1 MADETMSGSRHVS
14 HERSTALRQAKTSI
28 ALAALVLSVA
38 SAGSVVG
45 YGQVPPPVAGQ
56 GQGRGGGG
64 LGRGQAAP
72 AIDPVVVERG
82 RGLYSVGCAFCH
94 GSEARGGETG
104 PNLIRSAVIL
114 DDKDGELLIP
124 IVKGGRPERGMP
136 PRPDLTDAQIKD
148 IAAYL
153 RSIRTSG
160 RDPAR
165 NRPATIVVGDAAAGQ
180 AYFAATCAKC
190 HSASGDLKG
199 LATKYAEPRVLQ
211 QAWLAGTA
219 AGGRGAPP
227 GARVN
232 PTMITVTL
240 ATGEKIEGAQ
250 ARLDDFIVSLKLAD
264 GSTRTFLRN
273 GDVPKLEIRDP
284 LQPHRDL
291 VPTYTDRDIHNV
303 TAYLVTL
310 K

>member
-1 MADETMSGSRHVS
+1 MRNAT
-14 HERSTALRQAKTSI
+14 RSI
-28 ALAALVLSVA
+28 VLAGLGLVLA
-38 SAGSVVG
+38 GAANLAGS
-45 YGQVPPPVAGQ
+45 GQVPPVSPQGQ
-56 GQGRGGGG
+56 GPGRGGGG

-72 AIDPVVVERG
+72 PIDPAMVERG
-82 RGLYSVGCAFCH
+82 RGLYSVGCGFCH

-124 IVKGGRPERGMP
+124 IVRAGRPEKGMP

-148 IAAYL
+148 IAAFL
-153 RSIRTSG
+153 RSLRTSG

-165 NRPATIVVGDAAAGQ
+165 NRPTTIVVGDPAAGK

-190 HSASGDLKG
+190 HSETGDLKG

-211 QAWLAGTA
+211 QTWLAGTA

-227 GARVN
+227 GARPKPV
-232 PTMITVTL
+232 MITVTL
-240 ATGEKIEGAQ
+240 PSGEKIEGAQ
-250 ARLDDFIVSLKLAD
+250 ARLDDFIVSLTLAD
-264 GSTRTFLRN
+264 GSTRTFPRN

-284 LQPHRDL
+284 LQPHREL

>member
-1 MADETMSGSRHVS
+1 LINARTWIPV
-14 HERSTALRQAKTSI
+14 
-28 ALAALVLSVA
+28 AALVLSAASVA
-38 SAGSVVG
+38 RTAG
-45 YGQVPPPVAGQ
+45 YGQVPPPGAGQ
-56 GQGRGGGG
+56 GRGGG

-72 AIDPVVVERG
+72 PIDPAVLERG

-94 GSEARGGETG
+94 GSEARGGEGGT
-104 PNLIRSAVIL
+104 NLIRSAVIL
-114 DDKDGELLIP
+114 DDRDGELLIP
-124 IVKGGRPERGMP
+124 VVRQGRPERGMP
-136 PRPDLTDAQIKD
+136 PRPDLTDAQVKD

-153 RSIRTSG
+153 RTLRSSG

-165 NRPATIVVGDAAAGQ
+165 NRPATIVVGDAAAGS

-190 HSASGDLKG
+190 HSATGDLKG
-199 LATKYAEPRVLQ
+199 LATKYPDPRQLQ
-211 QAWLAGTA
+211 QAWLAGTV

-227 GARVN
+227 GAR
-232 PTMITVTL
+232 PKPAIITVTL
-240 ATGEKIEGAQ
+240 PSGEKVEGAQ
-250 ARLDDFIVSLKLAD
+250 ARLDDFIVSLTMPD
-264 GSTRTFLRN
+264 GSTRTFPRN

-291 VPTYTDRDIHNV
+291 VPKYADRDIHNV